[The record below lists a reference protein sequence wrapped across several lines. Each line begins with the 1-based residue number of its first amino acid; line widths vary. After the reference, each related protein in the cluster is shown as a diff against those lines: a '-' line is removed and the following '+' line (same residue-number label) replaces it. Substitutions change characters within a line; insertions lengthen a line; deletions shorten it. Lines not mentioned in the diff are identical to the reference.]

1 MMKRIRLKAGIF
13 PLILG
18 LIVGSPVISVYA
30 SETGSMTEAAGK
42 TSIVMREKGTND
54 ARKQNLL
61 PSEEVPYVLTVY
73 NESDPVYV
81 RVKVD
86 IKSERD
92 FDDSILTGISDDW
105 QKKCGYFYYVK
116 PVQKEEEIIFSKG
129 VQVPDLKRSDGEK
142 FSISSEAQ
150 AVQAEGF
157 LPDFA
162 SDKPWG
168 DEKELDFTEKV
179 PERGDSKDDQGNK
192 SDSDDDSKE
201 QKPDKD
207 NGISDAEST
216 DKKNNAD
223 GGNESSAKGSSD
235 GNTSSGSNSS
245 GSNSSDHS
253 SSGSGSSS
261 GSTSGKASA
270 NDSTSGKTSSGSGS
284 SSGSSK
290 KSSFSGGGGSGTVR
304 KGVSVSSDKAG
315 IGPGFALVSGNSSMY
330 KNPYGVAANT
340 FTDGQ
345 WQLIDKDQN
354 HWSFLLTD
362 GTAAKGGWLYLK
374 NPYGKDDHGK
384 ASWFKFNE
392 NGRMETGWILSDD
405 GNWYFAHDISDG
417 NLGVLAKGWHTNSQ
431 DNKKYYLHPDTGH
444 MLTGWQKIGEKYYY
458 FATADDIPKQTWFF
472 QTNVG
477 KWLYDAIGF
486 RSYGSMYQNERTPDG
501 RLVDAEGA
509 YIPG

>member
-1 MMKRIRLKAGIF
+1 MVKVKQVKAGVF
-13 PLILG
+13 TLILG
-18 LIVGSPVISVYA
+18 FTIINSSITTLA
-30 SETGSMTEAAGK
+30 SESKEAIKNTGRK
-42 TSIVMREKGTND
+42 TSIVMKERGTEN
-54 ARKQNLL
+54 ASKQNLL

-86 IKSERD
+86 IRSERD

-105 QKKCGYFYYVK
+105 QKKNGYFYYLK

-129 VQVPDLKRSDGEK
+129 VHVPDLKRSDGEK

-162 SDKPWG
+162 SDTPWG
-168 DEKELDFTEKV
+168 DEKELDFTGKV
-179 PERGDSKDDQGNK
+179 PEKGDSEDDKKDNGK
-192 SDSDDDSKE
+192 SEDGTTDL
-201 QKPDKD
+201 KPDKGDGTSDTGSSDKD
-207 NGISDAEST
+207 NSA
-216 DKKNNAD
+216 N
-223 GGNESSAKGSSD
+223 GGNKDSAKGTSDGKSSSGGNSLGNSSNGSNASNNSST
-235 GNTSSGSNSS
+235 GNTSSGGNSS
-245 GSNSSDHS
+245 RS
-253 SSGSGSSS
+253 SSKSSS
-261 GSTSGKASA
+261 
-270 NDSTSGKTSSGSGS
+270 
-284 SSGSSK
+284 
-290 KSSFSGGGGSGTVR
+290 SGGGGSGTIR

-315 IGPGFALVSGNSSMY
+315 IGPGFTTGSNGMY
-330 KNPYGVAANT
+330 KNPYGVGVNT
-340 FTDGQ
+340 FTEGQ

-354 HWSFLLTD
+354 HWSFTLTD
-362 GTAAKGGWLYLK
+362 GSAAKGGWLYLK
-374 NPYGKDDHGK
+374 NPYGKDEYGQS
-384 ASWFKFNE
+384 SWFKFNE
-392 NGRMETGWILSDD
+392 NGRMETGWVLSDD

-458 FATADDIPKQTWFF
+458 FATADDVPKQTWFF

-509 YIPG
+509 YIKG

>member
-105 QKKCGYFYYVK
+105 QKKNGYFYYLK

-129 VQVPDLKRSDGEK
+129 VHVPDLKRSDGEK

-162 SDKPWG
+162 SDTPWG
-168 DEKELDFTEKV
+168 DENDLDFTGKV
-179 PERGDSKDDQGNK
+179 PEKGDSEDDK
-192 SDSDDDSKE
+192 
-201 QKPDKD
+201 KD
-207 NGISDAEST
+207 NGKSSS
-216 DKKNNAD
+216 
-223 GGNESSAKGSSD
+223 GGNSLGNSSNGSNASNNSST
-235 GNTSSGSNSS
+235 GNTSSGGNSS
-245 GSNSSDHS
+245 RS
-253 SSGSGSSS
+253 SSKSSS
-261 GSTSGKASA
+261 
-270 NDSTSGKTSSGSGS
+270 
-284 SSGSSK
+284 
-290 KSSFSGGGGSGTVR
+290 SGGGGSSTVR
-304 KGVSVSSDKAG
+304 KGVSISSDKSG
-315 IGPGFALVSGNSSMY
+315 VGPGFASGSGNSNMY
-330 KNPYGVAANT
+330 KNPYGATENT

-374 NPYGKDDHGK
+374 NPYGKDNHGK
-384 ASWFKFNE
+384 SSWFKFNAD
-392 NGRMETGWILSDD
+392 GRMETGWILSDD
-405 GNWYFAHDISDG
+405 GNWYFAHDVSDG

-458 FATADDIPKQTWFF
+458 FATAQDVPKQTWFF

-477 KWLYDAIGF
+477 KWLYDAVGF

-509 YIPG
+509 YIQG